1 MIDYI
6 SITTSFEGKD
16 NIFLTHLQGVAFYN
30 SGWNKYTLQKNR
42 ELTIWI
48 NFALSMLRLEGSIPY
63 YWQGHNFTFT
73 IKDFVDAIEDI
84 QGLLKIDLWK
94 ATVNAVEYGIII
106 QVPMKPKEYIMHHD
120 SEPKEKLNS
129 DEKSKDKG
137 NFRWWSD
144 KNVKLKMYDAGRN
157 IQMKQGLTRKNI
169 LNSLGWNAEDN
180 FLKWEAHYIKP
191 QYLNKG
197 MGLQLYQL
205 KSSDW
210 EKTFKE
216 DLYLQYKRLI
226 PRKCTITPRDK
237 KNLSTA
243 DILALTLSEVSINKG
258 HSLELVKNM
267 LYAKINSIPNE
278 VLTKSD
284 KDSRK
289 TQVRNL
295 FSNIKEAPKSIY
307 DLSQNIQ
314 DALNLEQ

>member
-6 SITTSFEGKD
+6 NITTSFENKD
-16 NIFLTHLQGVAFYN
+16 NIFLAHLQKVAIYD
-30 SGWNKYTLQKNR
+30 SGWIKYTLQRCEK
-42 ELTIWI
+42 LSIWI

-73 IKDFVDAIEDI
+73 IKDFVDAINYI

-94 ATVNAVEYGIII
+94 ATVNAFEYGIII

-157 IQMKQGLTRKNI
+157 IQMKQGLTRKHI

-180 FLKWEAHYIKP
+180 FLKWEVHYIKP

-205 KSSDW
+205 KSPDW
-210 EKTFKE
+210 GNTFKK

-237 KNLSTA
+237 KDLTTANIILSTMIEVNNEKTKEELKK
-243 DILALTLSEVSINKG
+243 ILYNRINAYSEDT
-258 HSLELVKNM
+258 
-267 LYAKINSIPNE
+267 
-278 VLTKSD
+278 LTKSD

-289 TQVRNL
+289 AQIRNL
-295 FSNIKEAPKSIY
+295 FSNIKEVPKSIY

-314 DALNLEQ
+314 DALSLKQ

>member
-6 SITTSFEGKD
+6 NITTSFENKD
-16 NIFLTHLQGVAFYN
+16 NIFLAHLQKVAIYD
-30 SGWNKYTLQKNR
+30 SGWIKYTLQRCEK
-42 ELTIWI
+42 LSIWI

-73 IKDFVDAIEDI
+73 IKDFVDAINYI

-94 ATVNAVEYGIII
+94 ATVNAFEYGIII

-157 IQMKQGLTRKNI
+157 IQMKQGLTRKHI

-180 FLKWEAHYIKP
+180 FLKWEVHYIKP

-205 KSSDW
+205 KSPDW
-210 EKTFKE
+210 GNTFKK

-237 KNLSTA
+237 KDLTTANIILSTMIEVNNEKTKEELKK
-243 DILALTLSEVSINKG
+243 ILYNRINAYSEDT
-258 HSLELVKNM
+258 
-267 LYAKINSIPNE
+267 
-278 VLTKSD
+278 LTKSD

-289 TQVRNL
+289 AQIRNL
-295 FSNIKEAPKSIY
+295 FSNIKETPKSIY

-314 DALNLEQ
+314 DALSLKQ

>member
-6 SITTSFEGKD
+6 NITTSFENKD
-16 NIFLTHLQGVAFYN
+16 NIFLAHLQKVAIYD
-30 SGWNKYTLQKNR
+30 SGWIKYTLQRCEK
-42 ELTIWI
+42 LSIWI

-73 IKDFVDAIEDI
+73 IKDFVDAINYI

-94 ATVNAVEYGIII
+94 ATVNAFEYGIII

-157 IQMKQGLTRKNI
+157 IQMKQGLTRKHI

-180 FLKWEAHYIKP
+180 FLKWEVHYIKP

-205 KSSDW
+205 KSPDW
-210 EKTFKE
+210 GNTFKK

-237 KNLSTA
+237 KDLTTANIILSTMIEVNNEKTKEELKK
-243 DILALTLSEVSINKG
+243 ILYNRINAYSEDT
-258 HSLELVKNM
+258 
-267 LYAKINSIPNE
+267 
-278 VLTKSD
+278 LTKSD
-284 KDSRK
+284 KVSRK
-289 TQVRNL
+289 AQIRNL
-295 FSNIKEAPKSIY
+295 FSNIKEVPKSIY

-314 DALNLEQ
+314 DALSLKQ